1 LLYTSRFF
9 AYEGPIHSH
18 SQDELIHVLRGEIS
32 LGSLRAGQGDTL
44 FVAADQPYRFR
55 AGASG
60 FAFLNY
66 RRAAS
71 VMTMRA
77 TGETIVENGRATG
90 MKPPVDGDGVVI
102 QDALHA
108 RHRTHDR
115 ARRSRDDPPDGG
127 EDPAVDAEEGDE
139 EGGRDVMAESGKLDP
154 SKGWRAVE
162 ARLDATTDPRQ
173 RAILACLRDHL
184 LAEAKGDF
192 DLLLST
198 LAPRPD
204 YHFWIDG
211 SGFGAG
217 PRGLAGV
224 RAHYEQLFEEGRS
237 VCEYDIE
244 RIVVDRDVVVTE
256 GWF

>member
-1 LLYTSRFF
+1 
-9 AYEGPIHSH
+9 
-18 SQDELIHVLRGEIS
+18 
-32 LGSLRAGQGDTL
+32 
-44 FVAADQPYRFR
+44 
-55 AGASG
+55 
-60 FAFLNY
+60 
-66 RRAAS
+66 
-71 VMTMRA
+71 
-77 TGETIVENGRATG
+77 
-90 MKPPVDGDGVVI
+90 
-102 QDALHA
+102 
-108 RHRTHDR
+108 
-115 ARRSRDDPPDGG
+115 
-127 EDPAVDAEEGDE
+127 
-139 EGGRDVMAESGKLDP
+139 MAEPGKLDP

-198 LAPRPD
+198 LAPHPD

-224 RAHYEQLFEEGRS
+224 RAHYVQLFEEGRS

-256 GWF
+256 GWFDQLFPGHVLRKRGAAIDDPDAVYAHRMRLLLLWPFDANARLVGEDSYANGPMYLAENLRKLPAAEIPPVYYDRLRAREAPARR